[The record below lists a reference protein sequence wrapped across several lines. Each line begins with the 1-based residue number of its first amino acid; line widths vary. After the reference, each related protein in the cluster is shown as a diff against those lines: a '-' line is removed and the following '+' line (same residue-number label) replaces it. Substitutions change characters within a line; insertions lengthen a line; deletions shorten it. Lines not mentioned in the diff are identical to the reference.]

1 MKYHN
6 YVISYKIEQLDSI
19 CIFLEYFCI
28 FSEDQLHTQ
37 EFFLYTFLP
46 PLKLFKIL
54 HLMK

>member
-19 CIFLEYFCI
+19 CVFLEHFCI